1 MTVKLEQ
8 VKEPVLLEHS
18 KKSMFNEKGYVVKKG
33 FFSKDTMELVM
44 KYYETSI
51 LNGQI
56 DTDAPRGQG
65 GQCPGTFKEY
75 GGLMGDSILDKTL
88 LQAEKIF
95 GEELSPCY
103 SYFRLYNRN
112 DCLEPHT
119 DRPSC
124 ELSATLNIYSDTP
137 WPIFMQKYDF
147 EKNGFG
153 EEDKLRASQEGE
165 SDSLILNQGDI
176 CFYEGTLLN
185 HWRKPF
191 DGDNCYQL
199 FIHYVRKNGEY
210 KDNKFDGRE
219 QLGAPPSNLG
229 GDPYYKVHN
238 DFFDY

>member
-1 MTVKLEQ
+1 MTVKLEKQ
-8 VKEPVLLEHS
+8 KESYLLGLS
-18 KKSMFNEKGYVVKKG
+18 KKNMFNEKGYVVKKG
-33 FFSKDTMELVM
+33 FFSKDTMELVK

-51 LNGQI
+51 LN
-56 DTDAPRGQG
+56 DRLKTAPPLQSG
-65 GQCPGTFKEY
+65 GQCPGTFNQY

-88 LQAEKIF
+88 ILAEKIF

-103 SYFRLYNRN
+103 SYFRLYNR
-112 DCLEPHT
+112 DDYLQPHT

-124 ELSATLNIYSDTP
+124 ELSATLNIYSDTE
-137 WPIFMQKYDF
+137 WPIFMQYYDF
-147 EKNGFG
+147 EKNGFE
-153 EEDKLRASQEGE
+153 EEDKFRASQRDK
-165 SDSLILNQGDI
+165 SDSIILNQGDI

-185 HWRKPF
+185 HWRLPF
-191 DGDNCYQL
+191 KGDNCYQL

-229 GDPYYKVHN
+229 GDPHYKVEN